1 MVIEPNLNWPK
12 ETQEFSGL
20 CHWKIPDWCWHQTTG
35 TGMTLSISLLDSSIS
50 WLHFSLETPS
60 SSLGWVSLW
69 LLALF
74 SPIADRST
82 ASWTHLVSEWY
93 FKLRPLSFSML
104 FCDYHFQTSAQH
116 FFLLLIITL
125 LPFCR
130 NERSPFHVVP
140 RGLPIL
146 VPYPGHHTWFLAT
159 EIVQRMGMW
168 PMCGQSERASL
179 GWYKLVLEKLPA
191 ASEFSS

>member
-130 NERSPFHVVP
+130 NERFPIACGTQRTAHPGTLPWSSYLILGYRDSPKDGHVTHVWP
-140 RGLPIL
+140 IRACLPG
-146 VPYPGHHTWFLAT
+146 V
-159 EIVQRMGMW
+159 V
-168 PMCGQSERASL
+168 
-179 GWYKLVLEKLPA
+179 
-191 ASEFSS
+191 